1 MLENDLVGVGAGPT
15 NLSLAALIETARS
28 RGLVTLRSKFLEENH
43 AIRWHSGQLFP
54 GTLMQT
60 EFYRDLVT
68 PVDPTSRFSFL
79 NYLKAHQRL
88 DQFFCSEYICPTRRE
103 FEDYFNW
110 VASQLPDVIFGSKAS
125 FVDYDP
131 EANWFV
137 VDAEND
143 EGRTRYSSRH
153 IVLGCGSAP
162 DSTIANSQGAR
173 VVHVSDLLTFQFPE
187 PLQSVLIIGS
197 GQSGAEC
204 LNYLLDRFA
213 ETDVQITWVTHEAAF
228 RALDKGNFSREGYSA
243 GYGAAFARLPA
254 ALREKT
260 NREESNIAYGITPE
274 FTKAL
279 YQRLYS
285 LKHFRNT
292 KTNCP
297 SVHMQPNVEVLEVSE
312 DTGAALVSA
321 RELQSGETRPAFYS
335 CAILCTGFEDRSVL
349 DSPAIGPQLK
359 SRIGRPDDRRGYA
372 VAWDGPL
379 DRMIFVQS
387 ENRNTHG
394 LGDANFVTAPGR
406 NASILNAIVAREIY
420 PIDPM
425 DRLVGVA
432 SKS

>member
-28 RGLVTLRSKFLEENH
+28 RGLVTLRSKFLEENP

-79 NYLKAHQRL
+79 NYLKVQQRL
-88 DQFFCSEYICPTRRE
+88 NQFLCSEYICPTRRE

-110 VASQLPDVIFGSKAS
+110 VAGQLPDVIFGSKVS

-131 EANWFV
+131 EANRFV
-137 VDAEND
+137 VDAESD
-143 EGRTRYSSRH
+143 ERRTRYSSRH
-153 IVLGCGSAP
+153 VVLGCGSAP

-173 VVHVSDLLTFQFPE
+173 VVHVSDLLDFEFPE
-187 PLQSVLIIGS
+187 PLQSVLIIGG
-197 GQSGAEC
+197 GQSAAEC

-213 ETDVQITWVTHEAAF
+213 ETHVQITWVTHETAF

-243 GYGAAFARLPA
+243 GYGIAFARLPA
-254 ALREKT
+254 TLREKT
-260 NREESNIAYGITPE
+260 NLEESNIAYGITPE

-292 KTNCP
+292 EMNRP

-312 DTGAALVSA
+312 DTGAARVSA
-321 RELQSGETRPAFYS
+321 RDLQSGETWPASYS
-335 CAILCTGFEDRSVL
+335 CAVLCTGFEDRSVL
-349 DSPAIGPQLK
+349 DSPVIGPRLK

-394 LGDANFVTAPGR
+394 LGDVNFVTAPGR
-406 NASILNAIVAREIY
+406 NACILNAISAKEIY
-420 PIDPM
+420 PMDPM

-432 SKS
+432 AKS